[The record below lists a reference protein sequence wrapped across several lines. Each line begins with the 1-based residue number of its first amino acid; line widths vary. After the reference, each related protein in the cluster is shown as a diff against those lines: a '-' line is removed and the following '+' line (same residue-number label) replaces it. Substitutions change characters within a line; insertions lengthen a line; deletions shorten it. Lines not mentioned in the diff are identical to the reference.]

1 MKRIV
6 LIVCSLFIACL
17 SLQAQVQDFKT
28 KNSSNQAQR
37 TKMLDLLRGEIRKSI
52 RHEVVFVVD
61 HFKVAGEYA
70 WFEGSVQ
77 RKDGGQI
84 TFPEDEHA
92 DCCKATCLFV
102 KRGSNWSI
110 AEYGAFGTD
119 VWWVGIGNRFP
130 RAPRSIFPIGGLHY
144 E

>member
-6 LIVCSLFIACL
+6 FLVFSMVIACM
-17 SLQAQVQDFKT
+17 SMQAQVQDFKT

-37 TKMLDLLRGEIRKSI
+37 TQMLDLLRGEIRKSV
-52 RHEVVFVVD
+52 RQEVVFVVD
-61 HFKVAGEYA
+61 HFKVSGEYA
-70 WFEGSVQ
+70 WFEGTVQ

-84 TFPEDEHA
+84 TFPDEDYE
-92 DCCKATCLFV
+92 CCKATCLFV

-119 VWWVGIGNRFP
+119 VWWAGIGNRFP
-130 RAPRSIFPIGGLHY
+130 RAPRSLFPPGGPHY

>member
-6 LIVCSLFIACL
+6 CIVFSMVIACM
-17 SLQAQVQDFKT
+17 SMQAQIQDFKT

-37 TKMLDLLRGEIRKSI
+37 TQMLDLLRGEIKKSV
-52 RHEVVFVVD
+52 RQEVVFVVD
-61 HFKVAGEYA
+61 HFKVSGEYA
-70 WFEGSVQ
+70 WFEGTVQ

-84 TFPEDEHA
+84 TFPDEDYE
-92 DCCKATCLFV
+92 CCKATCLFV

-119 VWWVGIGNRFP
+119 VWWAGIGNRFP
-130 RAPRSIFPIGGLHY
+130 RAPRTIFPSVGVY
-144 E
+144 VE

>member
-6 LIVCSLFIACL
+6 CIVFSMVIACM
-17 SLQAQVQDFKT
+17 SMQAQIQDFKT

-37 TKMLDLLRGEIRKSI
+37 TQMLDLLRGEIRKSV
-52 RHEVVFVVD
+52 RQEVVFVVD
-61 HFKVAGEYA
+61 HFKVSGEYA
-70 WFEGSVQ
+70 WFEGTVQ

-84 TFPEDEHA
+84 TFPDEDY

-119 VWWVGIGNRFP
+119 VWWAGIGNRFP
-130 RAPRSIFPIGGLHY
+130 RAPRTIFRTDGTN
-144 E
+144 

>member
-6 LIVCSLFIACL
+6 CIVFSMVIACM
-17 SLQAQVQDFKT
+17 SMQAQVQDFKT

-37 TKMLDLLRGEIRKSI
+37 TQMLDLLRGEIRKSV
-52 RHEVVFVVD
+52 RQEVVFVVD
-61 HFKVAGEYA
+61 HFKVSGEYA
-70 WFEGSVQ
+70 WFEGTVQ

-84 TFPEDEHA
+84 TFPDEDY

-119 VWWVGIGNRFP
+119 VWWAGIGNRFP
-130 RAPRSIFPIGGLHY
+130 RAPRSIFPTFGVY
-144 E
+144 VE

>member
-6 LIVCSLFIACL
+6 CFVFSMVIACM
-17 SLQAQVQDFKT
+17 SMQAQVQDFKT

-37 TKMLDLLRGEIRKSI
+37 TQMLDLLRGEIRKSV
-52 RHEVVFVVD
+52 RQEVVFVVD
-61 HFKVAGEYA
+61 HFKVSGEYA
-70 WFEGSVQ
+70 WFEGTVQ

-84 TFPEDEHA
+84 TFPDEDY

-119 VWWVGIGNRFP
+119 VWWAGIGNRFP
-130 RAPRSIFPIGGLHY
+130 RAPRSIFPTFGVY
-144 E
+144 VE

>member
-6 LIVCSLFIACL
+6 CIVFSMVIACM
-17 SLQAQVQDFKT
+17 SMQAQVQDFKT

-37 TKMLDLLRGEIRKSI
+37 TQMLDLLRGEIKKSV
-52 RHEVVFVVD
+52 RQEVVFVVD
-61 HFKVAGEYA
+61 HFKVSGEYA
-70 WFEGSVQ
+70 WFEGTVQ

-84 TFPEDEHA
+84 TFPDEDYE
-92 DCCKATCLFV
+92 CCKATCLFV

-119 VWWVGIGNRFP
+119 VWWAGIGNRFP
-130 RAPRSIFPIGGLHY
+130 RAPRTIFPSVGVY
-144 E
+144 VE

>member
-6 LIVCSLFIACL
+6 FLVFSMVIACM
-17 SLQAQVQDFKT
+17 SMQAQVQDFKT

-37 TKMLDLLRGEIRKSI
+37 TQMLDLLRGEIRKSV
-52 RHEVVFVVD
+52 RQEVVFVVD
-61 HFKVAGEYA
+61 HFKVSGEYA
-70 WFEGSVQ
+70 WFEGTVQ

-84 TFPEDEHA
+84 TFPDEDYE
-92 DCCKATCLFV
+92 CCKATCLFV

-119 VWWVGIGNRFP
+119 VWWAGIGNRFP
-130 RAPRSIFPIGGLHY
+130 RAPRTIFPSVGVY
-144 E
+144 VE

>member
-6 LIVCSLFIACL
+6 CIVFSIMIACL
-17 SLQAQVQDFKT
+17 SMQAQVQDFKT

-37 TKMLDLLRGEIRKSI
+37 TQMLDLLRGEIRKSV
-52 RHEVVFVVD
+52 RQEVVFVVD
-61 HFKVAGEYA
+61 HFKVSGEYA
-70 WFEGSVQ
+70 WFEGTVQ

-84 TFPEDEHA
+84 TFPDEDYE
-92 DCCKATCLFV
+92 CCKATCLFV
-102 KRGSNWSI
+102 KRGANWSI

-119 VWWVGIGNRFP
+119 VWWYGIGNRFP
-130 RAPRSIFPIGGLHY
+130 RAPRSIFPNDGTHY

>member
-6 LIVCSLFIACL
+6 CIVFSMVIACM
-17 SLQAQVQDFKT
+17 SMQAQVQDFKT

-37 TKMLDLLRGEIRKSI
+37 TQMLDLLRGEIKKSV
-52 RHEVVFVVD
+52 RQEVVFVVD
-61 HFKVAGEYA
+61 HFKVSGEYA
-70 WFEGSVQ
+70 WFEGTVQ

-84 TFPEDEHA
+84 TFPDEDYE
-92 DCCKATCLFV
+92 CCKATCLFV

-119 VWWVGIGNRFP
+119 VWWYGIGNRFP
-130 RAPRSIFPIGGLHY
+130 RAPKPIFPTDGTHY

>member
-6 LIVCSLFIACL
+6 FLVFSMVIACM
-17 SLQAQVQDFKT
+17 SMQAQVQDFKT

-37 TKMLDLLRGEIRKSI
+37 TQMLDLLRGEIRKSV
-52 RHEVVFVVD
+52 RQEVVFVVD
-61 HFKVAGEYA
+61 HFKVSGEYA
-70 WFEGSVQ
+70 WFEGTVQ

-84 TFPEDEHA
+84 TFPDEDYE
-92 DCCKATCLFV
+92 CCKATCLFV

-119 VWWVGIGNRFP
+119 LWWSGIGNRFP
-130 RAPRSIFPIGGLHY
+130 RAPRTIFPTIGVY
-144 E
+144 VE

>member
-6 LIVCSLFIACL
+6 CIVFSMVIACM
-17 SLQAQVQDFKT
+17 SMQAQVQDFKT

-37 TKMLDLLRGEIRKSI
+37 TQMLDLLRGEIRKSV
-52 RHEVVFVVD
+52 RQEVVFVVD
-61 HFKVAGEYA
+61 HFKVSGEYA
-70 WFEGSVQ
+70 WFEGTVQ

-84 TFPEDEHA
+84 TFPDEDYE
-92 DCCKATCLFV
+92 CCKATCLFV

-119 VWWVGIGNRFP
+119 VWWAGIGNRFP
-130 RAPRSIFPIGGLHY
+130 RAPRTIFPSVGVY
-144 E
+144 VE

>member
-6 LIVCSLFIACL
+6 CIVFSMVIACM
-17 SLQAQVQDFKT
+17 SMQAQVQDFKT

-37 TKMLDLLRGEIRKSI
+37 TQMLDLLRGEIRKSV
-52 RHEVVFVVD
+52 RQEVVFVVD
-61 HFKVAGEYA
+61 HFKVSGEFA
-70 WFEGSVQ
+70 WFEGTVQ

-84 TFPEDEHA
+84 TFPDEDY

-119 VWWVGIGNRFP
+119 VWWAGIGNRFP
-130 RAPRSIFPIGGLHY
+130 RAPRSLFPPGGPHY

>member
-6 LIVCSLFIACL
+6 CIVFSMVIACM
-17 SLQAQVQDFKT
+17 SMQAQVQDFKT

-37 TKMLDLLRGEIRKSI
+37 TQMLDLLRGEIRKSV
-52 RHEVVFVVD
+52 RQEVVFVVD
-61 HFKVAGEYA
+61 HFKVSGEYA
-70 WFEGSVQ
+70 WFEGTVQ

-84 TFPEDEHA
+84 TFPDEDYE
-92 DCCKATCLFV
+92 CCKATCLFV

-119 VWWVGIGNRFP
+119 VWWAGIGNRFP
-130 RAPRSIFPIGGLHY
+130 RAPRTIFPSFGVY
-144 E
+144 VE

>member
-6 LIVCSLFIACL
+6 FLVFSMVIACM
-17 SLQAQVQDFKT
+17 SMQAQVQDFKT

-37 TKMLDLLRGEIRKSI
+37 TQMLDLLRGEIKKSV
-52 RHEVVFVVD
+52 RQEVVFVVD
-61 HFKVAGEYA
+61 HFKVSGEYA
-70 WFEGSVQ
+70 WFEGTVQ

-84 TFPEDEHA
+84 TFPDEDYE
-92 DCCKATCLFV
+92 CCKATCLFV

-119 VWWVGIGNRFP
+119 VWWAGIGNRFP
-130 RAPRSIFPIGGLHY
+130 RAPRTIFPSVGVY
-144 E
+144 VE